1 MLPRHLYHLGLSLV
15 EKCIYCVWRCVC
27 RSCKIPFEI
36 WCLAS
41 LKSVCHVFSY
51 IYQLFMETNSMVET
65 QYGFFFFSRYIYI
78 YILFRLIKRFI
89 LKLHLWWKLKMIG
102 LFNLS
107 LSFIESNVFITKFT
121 IFLKEKNRITNCTN
135 ESKHIWHSPM
145 FSTLSY
151 LRTALPL
158 FFISSKL

>member
-65 QYGFFFFSRYIYI
+65 QYGFF
-78 YILFRLIKRFI
+78 I
-89 LKLHLWWKLKMIG
+89 LKLHLRWKLKMIG

-158 FFISSKL
+158 FLISSKL